1 MNVRRT
7 VRALAATATLTAV
20 VALAPTAQAET
31 VRVDDGADAMAST
44 TDIRTVRITHGTHRL
59 RVQVNFPNLK
69 RKAQAVLAIY
79 VDTNGSR
86 RGPEYALFTPLFSGG
101 DYALLKMDGWNSG
114 EPVECRYNAEFDWA
128 GDQVRFRAA
137 RGCFDKP
144 DELRVGMRM
153 RDEADPSHPVT
164 DWLLGRREFTRWLT
178 SGDAA

>member
-7 VRALAATATLTAV
+7 LVATVAAAAAVLTLAA
-20 VALAPTAQAET
+20 PAQAEL
-31 VRVDDGADAMAST
+31 VVIHDGADATAST
-44 TDIRTVRITHGTHRL
+44 TDIRKVRIDHGSKRL
-59 RVQVNFPNLK
+59 NVRVNFPDL
-69 RKAQAVLAIY
+69 REQAQAGLAIY
-79 VDTNGSR
+79 VDTDGSR

-101 DYALLKMDGWNSG
+101 DYALLEMDGWNSG
-114 EPVECRYNAEFDWA
+114 ERVACRYTAEFDWA
-128 GDQVRFRAA
+128 GDQVRFRGA

>member
-1 MNVRRT
+1 
-7 VRALAATATLTAV
+7 
-20 VALAPTAQAET
+20 
-31 VRVDDGADAMAST
+31 
-44 TDIRTVRITHGTHRL
+44 
-59 RVQVNFPNLK
+59 
-69 RKAQAVLAIY
+69 
-79 VDTNGSR
+79 R

-164 DWLLGRREFTRWLT
+164 DWLLGRREFTPWLT
-178 SGDAA
+178 PGDAA

>member
-7 VRALAATATLTAV
+7 LVATVAAAAAVLTLAA
-20 VALAPTAQAET
+20 PAQAEL
-31 VRVDDGADAMAST
+31 VVIHDGADATAST

-69 RKAQAVLAIY
+69 RKAQAGLAIY
-79 VDTNGSR
+79 VDTDGSR

-101 DYALLKMDGWNSG
+101 DYALLEMDGWNSG
-114 EPVECRYNAEFDWA
+114 ERVECRYNAEFDWA

-153 RDEADPSHPVT
+153 RDEADPLHPVT